1 MQTSPAWAAL
11 TAGVMDQLAATNTMK
26 ELSTKTGFSE
36 KLTYNLINATGRAL
50 TNAAINGGR
59 LEDALKSALV
69 GGLVDTAHGQAA
81 SAIKSLEADYLAHKL
96 AHALAGCVAGAAAG
110 GTCRDG
116 AVGAAVGEV
125 IAGPGGLLKPR
136 NGMFYTE
143 EEKRDVLA
151 MTKLVA
157 GATSAYAGG
166 NAQTAITAA
175 ETAVTNNAF
184 FFPPLVY
191 LLASAASAYTIG
203 VGQGN
208 PLQGLQIIGNGNDP
222 LSKAMASGAQAAVSL
237 SMSQFPAETR
247 AALNLLAAA
256 GQQVDAWLTYLDD
269 KTGRVVSTQWN
280 SLSPDTRAML
290 VGAGKVTGIVL
301 TPVGVGQVRNLVVNA
316 PSAVSDGARTMAM
329 QNLVRNAG
337 AVDATTG
344 KPVLNL
350 QELAR
355 QPGGLT
361 SLKEATGNLFGSATM
376 QTLFKDAQWVG
387 GAKLGDQG
395 LDAVYKVNSKDVD
408 FLFVEYKYNTSRQ
421 GMTNDGLQASMGWV
435 TGSDRIDRAV
445 GDRLAPSVYQAARN
459 GRTETLL
466 VQTLPD
472 GRTNVKLLDVSG
484 KPVDIGQ
491 SCLDLVQR
499 IANDLNRGIKP

>member
-1 MQTSPAWAAL
+1 LKGCECYRTNRASLIQALRSLSHGSAAQTSPAWAAL

-50 TNAAINGGR
+50 TNAAFNGGS

-96 AHALAGCVAGAAAG
+96 AHALAGWVAGAAVG

-166 NAQTAITAA
+166 NAQTAITTA

-184 FFPPLVY
+184 FVPPLVY
-191 LLASAASAYTIG
+191 LLASAASAY
-203 VGQGN
+203 
-208 PLQGLQIIGNGNDP
+208 
-222 LSKAMASGAQAAVSL
+222 
-237 SMSQFPAETR
+237 
-247 AALNLLAAA
+247 
-256 GQQVDAWLTYLDD
+256 
-269 KTGRVVSTQWN
+269 
-280 SLSPDTRAML
+280 
-290 VGAGKVTGIVL
+290 
-301 TPVGVGQVRNLVVNA
+301 
-316 PSAVSDGARTMAM
+316 
-329 QNLVRNAG
+329 
-337 AVDATTG
+337 
-344 KPVLNL
+344 
-350 QELAR
+350 
-355 QPGGLT
+355 
-361 SLKEATGNLFGSATM
+361 TM

-387 GAKLGDQG
+387 GAKLGDKG

-421 GMTNDGLQASMGWV
+421 GTTNDGLQAAMSWV
-435 TGSDRIDRAV
+435 TQSDRIDRAV
-445 GDRLAPSVYQAARN
+445 GREMAPGVYQAARS
-459 GRTETLL
+459 GRTETILI
-466 VQTLPD
+466 QTLPD

-491 SCLDLVQR
+491 SRLDLVQR